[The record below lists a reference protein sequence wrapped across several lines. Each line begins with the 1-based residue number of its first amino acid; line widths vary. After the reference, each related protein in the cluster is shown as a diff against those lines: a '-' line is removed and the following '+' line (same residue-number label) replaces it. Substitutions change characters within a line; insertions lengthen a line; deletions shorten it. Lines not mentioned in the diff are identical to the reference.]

1 MLHLGAGPADS
12 ISKLNRQNQCNPR
25 ACACGDSAVSR
36 LSNHSEQK
44 SCKAQEAQKQKGPLS
59 EMSGPFL
66 AQSKSGRSV
75 PSVAGLIG
83 GNQNFFLK
91 ADEHRG
97 YIGTLVVAIYIL
109 VRLGELVTHANVSV
123 GYFVDDELE
132 RIHKAGV
139 LGPEG
144 GFLLFL

>member
-1 MLHLGAGPADS
+1 
-12 ISKLNRQNQCNPR
+12 
-25 ACACGDSAVSR
+25 
-36 LSNHSEQK
+36 
-44 SCKAQEAQKQKGPLS
+44 
-59 EMSGPFL
+59 MSGPFL

-75 PSVAGLIG
+75 PSVAGLFG
-83 GNQNFFLK
+83 GNQNFILK

-109 VRLGELVTHANVSV
+109 VRLGKLVTHANVSV

-139 LGPEG
+139 LCPPQAE
-144 GFLLFL
+144 LLIVSVILVAQKFKR